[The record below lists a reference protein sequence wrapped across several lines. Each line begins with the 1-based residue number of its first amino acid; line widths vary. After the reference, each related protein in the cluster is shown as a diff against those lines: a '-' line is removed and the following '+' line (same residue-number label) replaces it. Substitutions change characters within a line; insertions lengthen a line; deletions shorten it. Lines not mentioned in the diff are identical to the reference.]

1 MQQEERFE
9 ENKTFVIENK
19 EAIEEIETDIL
30 EQFLKTSEHRRA
42 RAPSEV
48 ETNKKNKFNIK
59 IGNIALDRVIKDIK
73 QKDITALN

>member
-19 EAIEEIETDIL
+19 EEIEEIETDTL

-42 RAPSEV
+42 RAPSEAR
-48 ETNKKNKFNIK
+48 NKQEK
-59 IGNIALDRVIKDIK
+59 
-73 QKDITALN
+73 